1 LQGSTHIIKWRFSA
15 EELWKYA
22 GQEVYHYLKYVGETA
37 DGAPATVIVKLITAV
52 DDVKKAYDIEEA
64 KYIGEYWNA
73 DKTIAYFN
81 VDVPTSTNDANPDN
95 CLFENDAN
103 SPFVTYPKGNAL
115 EGILKVDDY
124 VTSIKYFFHS
134 KNSGSRKVG
143 DKTYTFD
150 IRNNG
155 LELWASKGGAYEK
168 VAEIDNSGT
177 YQNTTQTQLPNVII
191 LNKNNA
197 NDDALAKQLLNTNEF
212 QVFIMATGYICGQE
226 NQAVKITFKGEDYF
240 VAQYVKPINF
250 LEQADKEFIDGVDFG
265 EVGSYLNIKNIVR
278 PIDWRNRQFTGSYI
292 NYWGYYGPFKVNF
305 TNTEETAKIKL
316 NGTWQAIPATI
327 DVNYADPGTFAGG
340 NDEYGYITY
349 KNNGTTLNSATEMQ
363 VRVWVTYGWGKIL
376 TPWIT
381 VKVNTISSQE

>member
-1 LQGSTHIIKWRFSA
+1 
-15 EELWKYA
+15 
-22 GQEVYHYLKYVGETA
+22 
-37 DGAPATVIVKLITAV
+37 
-52 DDVKKAYDIEEA
+52 
-64 KYIGEYWNA
+64 
-73 DKTIAYFN
+73 
-81 VDVPTSTNDANPDN
+81 
-95 CLFENDAN
+95 
-103 SPFVTYPKGNAL
+103 
-115 EGILKVDDY
+115 
-124 VTSIKYFFHS
+124 
-134 KNSGSRKVG
+134 
-143 DKTYTFD
+143 
-150 IRNNG
+150 
-155 LELWASKGGAYEK
+155 
-168 VAEIDNSGT
+168 
-177 YQNTTQTQLPNVII
+177 
-191 LNKNNA
+191 
-197 NDDALAKQLLNTNEF
+197 
-212 QVFIMATGYICGQE
+212 
-226 NQAVKITFKGEDYF
+226 VKITFKGEDYF